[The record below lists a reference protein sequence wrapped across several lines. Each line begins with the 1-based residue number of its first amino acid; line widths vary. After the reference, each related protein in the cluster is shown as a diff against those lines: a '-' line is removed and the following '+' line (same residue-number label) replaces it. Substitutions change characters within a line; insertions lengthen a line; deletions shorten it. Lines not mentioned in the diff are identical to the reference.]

1 MIMIDK
7 QGCQLTPILRFLLR
21 FSTWLPPPPIS
32 AILLRFLRLEENVLF
47 MACFH
52 RQRRFRCR
60 TSLRRANPR
69 ACFKLSM
76 PATRKG
82 NSDWLLG
89 VARANRS
96 CLFIS
101 RKAYTKMAAVQR
113 KLPANG
119 KSYVQTSQENIV
131 MTRNFELLSTKKII
145 QLTCFTAFRNRVLG
159 P

>member
-1 MIMIDK
+1 MLCYWCVT
-7 QGCQLTPILRFLLR
+7 QGCQLRFLLR

-32 AILLRFLRLEENVLF
+32 AILLRFLRLEGNVLF
-47 MACFH
+47 IACFH

-69 ACFKLSM
+69 ACFKLVM

-101 RKAYTKMAAVQR
+101 RKASTNMAALHR
-113 KLPANG
+113 KLSAESITF
-119 KSYVQTSQENIV
+119 KLLKENIV
-131 MTRNFELLSTKKII
+131 TTRNFELMSTKEII
-145 QLTCFTAFRNRVLG
+145 QPYIDRRPALICESLLT
-159 P
+159 